1 MFGNDNDPFNH
12 SGSSTSSHSDGS
24 FSHTSSSGSSSVSH
38 HSDGSFSHSTTTGW

>member
-24 FSHTSSSGSSSVSH
+24 FSHSTTTGGITSSH
-38 HSDGSFSHSTTTGW
+38 NSDGSVTHSTTTGW